1 MMSLEDL
8 ISKYLEEGYSQEE
21 AEEKAKEDLEE
32 KEHLNWFRYQ
42 ELQGNRRPWLSQK
55 DWLNFIYRKQKKTGV

>member
-42 ELQGNRRPWLSQK
+42 ELQGNRRP
-55 DWLNFIYRKQKKTGV
+55 